1 MSTEPAN
8 NLSPATTKR
17 DSDDKSVKCEDDDE
31 FSCFLREKT
40 PELTETQ
47 RKRLLEFGR
56 NVLRKAST
64 TTKCPLQV
72 HKTST
77 DTIANDHPIAE
88 FDSVETVEANGSSKA
103 MEQLQQQHST
113 PSHQRHSPP
122 KWTVLVAG
130 ENEVNEAQRRLP
142 ALDEEAEASAQFV
155 EPPQVFFDPAPAT
168 MNESATASSLSE
180 QMKSLFSTIDDD
192 SAGPTRSELEQKL
205 LQWQRSQSQRNK
217 RLPLRSPLMTDADV
231 VPLLLQQRLDD
242 STNGSSNA
250 AVAPFPL
257 VGFPISRST
266 TTTTTMTTTTPN
278 NSSSTEKQQQQQQNL
293 LKQKIMMKG
302 ENEDSTEFQPDEQMA
317 PTTIST
323 ASNAKNLME
332 QSEQKQLD
340 TAKSLDAPNEN
351 TKQQSEG
358 TSIEFKQLKAMGTK
372 MLELSSTEDRSE
384 QQQNDEQATT
394 LRMAAVTTTATTP
407 TTTTKESD
415 TSSSETATTTTTTT
429 TASSSEGR

>member
-31 FSCFLREKT
+31 FSRFLREKT

-64 TTKCPLQV
+64 TTKCPSQLR
-72 HKTST
+72 KTST
-77 DTIANDHPIAE
+77 ATTTSDQQMTG
-88 FDSVETVEANGSSKA
+88 FDSVETAEANGSSKA

-168 MNESATASSLSE
+168 MNESATTSSLSE

-358 TSIEFKQLKAMGTK
+358 TSNEFKQLKAMGTK

-384 QQQNDEQATT
+384 QQQNDEQTTT

-415 TSSSETATTTTTTT
+415 TSSSETATTTTT
-429 TASSSEGR
+429 ASSSEGR